1 MPCGIRFRVGRNKW
15 FPGIFRTYRA
25 SRLEVDDRA
34 HPDPSVVPRRGAAL
48 LVVGGVVV
56 HAAAAE
62 APTAT
67 PIPDSA
73 GRGFAVS
80 GSEGVLELGAWG
92 YDEHEYL
99 LSGTA
104 ATHEQLGLWTSDGR
118 WSVRQASEGT
128 PYTTCMVVVRPDD
141 SSRFNGTVVEWLNVS
156 FDVDTPVDFSQSYRN
171 FMREGYIYIGLT
183 TQKRAL
189 LLYMW
194 VAGV

>member
-73 GRGFAVS
+73 GRGFTS
-80 GSEGVLELGAWG
+80 YLDPLCG
-92 YDEHEYL
+92 YL
-99 LSGTA
+99 PSAGFLSPGGT
-104 ATHEQLGLWTSDGR
+104 TKGNTS
-118 WSVRQASEGT
+118 A
-128 PYTTCMVVVRPDD
+128 PAC
-141 SSRFNGTVVEWLNVS
+141 
-156 FDVDTPVDFSQSYRN
+156 
-171 FMREGYIYIGLT
+171 
-183 TQKRAL
+183 
-189 LLYMW
+189 
-194 VAGV
+194 